1 VGFDLPP
8 NDSARVRDA
17 EHLKLLGILH
27 FVYAGIQGFFGL
39 FFLLYIGLGL
49 AFLWNVFPAAPPSP
63 GSHASE
69 PPPQW
74 FGWLFIVVGLVLT
87 LWFETL
93 AVMNVLAG
101 RFCRARRHRVFLL
114 VVAALDC
121 LWVPFGTVLGVFDFV
136 VLSRE
141 SVRRL
146 FEAEGG

>member
-1 VGFDLPP
+1 VAFEPP
-8 NDSARVRDA
+8 SNDPASVRDA
-17 EHLKLLGILH
+17 EHLKLLGVFH

-49 AFLWNVFPAAPPSP
+49 AFLWNVSPTSSPS
-63 GSHASE
+63 G

-74 FGWLFIVVGLVLT
+74 FGWLFIGMGLVFSVL
-87 LWFETL
+87 FETL

-101 RFCRARRHRVFLL
+101 RFCHARRHRVFLL
-114 VVAALDC
+114 VIAALDC
-121 LWVPFGTVLGVFDFV
+121 LWVPFGTMLGVFDFV